1 MQFTHLRRQ
10 HTDMRPTTA
19 EKKDAAVHL
28 LSQGL
33 SIRKVAMQTGIS
45 SAAVGRIARD
55 MPKRRCRKAGRPPLL
70 SANDKRKITRDITSG
85 SYNTAVQAAEGL
97 ARNAGVIVSAN
108 TVRHVLKE
116 NGLHSAQKIKKPM
129 LSVHHH
135 ITRMEFAVRH
145 KDWTVDDWRK
155 VVWSDETK
163 INRLGSDGQE
173 WCWKYHGE
181 SLSN

>member
-55 MPKRRCRKAGRPPLL
+55 MPK
-70 SANDKRKITRDITSG
+70 
-85 SYNTAVQAAEGL
+85 
-97 ARNAGVIVSAN
+97 
-108 TVRHVLKE
+108 
-116 NGLHSAQKIKKPM
+116 
-129 LSVHHH
+129 
-135 ITRMEFAVRH
+135 
-145 KDWTVDDWRK
+145 
-155 VVWSDETK
+155 
-163 INRLGSDGQE
+163 
-173 WCWKYHGE
+173 
-181 SLSN
+181 